1 MDNEKT
7 YYSPCDPPAPPD
19 FYCTIDTSC
28 IVLAANTTV
37 LCCPKEGGGDCQEIN
52 VIACNLDQQGAF
64 SSVQTTVKE
73 GKLPTCGIGCCPWG
87 YHCGP
92 DDLCYM
98 DDDQSKPPPILQSTT
113 NLIIDHPST
122 GTSSSLQ
129 SIPTTF
135 DTSVISQNPS
145 SPSSYAPLVTFAS
158 SSGDPS
164 ITVNA
169 DSAGS
174 SGSTLGTGEIVGI
187 SLGGFFSIALV
198 ALVVCFMRR
207 ARKSKEHSGEDEQ
220 SQDTVTLDSKDVAKL
235 HDPYREL
242 HGTPV
247 FELSS

>member
-1 MDNEKT
+1 MDNEKV

-19 FYCTIDTSC
+19 FCCTIDTSC

-37 LCCPKEGGGDCQEIN
+37 LCCPKASSGNCQEIN

-73 GKLPTCGIGCCPWG
+73 GKLPTCGTGCCPWG

-98 DDDQSKPPPILQSTT
+98 DEDQSKPPPILQSTT

-122 GTSSSLQ
+122 GTSSSLKP
-129 SIPTTF
+129 IPTTF
-135 DTSVISQNPS
+135 DTSVTSQNPS
-145 SPSSYAPLVTFAS
+145 SSSSHASLVTFAS

-169 DSAGS
+169 DPADS
-174 SGSTLGTGEIVGI
+174 SSSTLSTGEIVGI
-187 SLGGFFSIALV
+187 SLGAFFSIVLV
-198 ALVVCFMRR
+198 ALVVYFMHRT
-207 ARKSKEHSGEDEQ
+207 RKSTENSSDNEQ
-220 SQDTVTLDSKDVAKL
+220 SQDTVTLDSKDMAKL
-235 HDPYREL
+235 HDPHREL

-247 FELSS
+247 FELSG